1 MTLSTTVP
9 PIPTSFHART
19 EGLKVPV
26 AAIDDPEAQ
35 ALLEALGLETV
46 VWSDET
52 RLYWDEATLELRL
65 ERMMVDVEGLG
76 RAELSA
82 RLANVPKSLFE
93 DPENQGQM
101 ALVVAQFVDASL
113 TFKDAGLTKKGLASH
128 CRGSEHPR
136 KCLPG
141 SPGGTG
147 DANDRADPE
156 CGFTQMVTEAA
167 SKFLDNPGN

>member
-65 ERMMVDVEGLG
+65 ERMMVDVEG
-76 RAELSA
+76 SA
-82 RLANVPKSLFE
+82 APNCPHVLQTYRSPCSRIPRTRDKWPLWLPS
-93 DPENQGQM
+93 
-101 ALVVAQFVDASL
+101 SS
-113 TFKDAGLTKKGLASH
+113 T
-128 CRGSEHPR
+128 HP
-136 KCLPG
+136 
-141 SPGGTG
+141 
-147 DANDRADPE
+147 
-156 CGFTQMVTEAA
+156 
-167 SKFLDNPGN
+167 